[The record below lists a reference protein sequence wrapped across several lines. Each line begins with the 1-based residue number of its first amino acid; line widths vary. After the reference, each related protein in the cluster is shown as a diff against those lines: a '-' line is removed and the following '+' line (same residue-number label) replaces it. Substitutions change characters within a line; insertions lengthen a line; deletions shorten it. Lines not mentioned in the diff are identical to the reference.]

1 MSELLNG
8 VEEII
13 TVSIPKGR
21 TYLSP
26 KEKNGY
32 EDQLLSTDNLG
43 DSIIGEFAGYSIN
56 SPYSEVYL
64 KYVMTPMYSDNF
76 GITFKGLEGFTNF
89 SGEIYRICQLIKQDK
104 MYHVRSIA
112 RADFPVGNIDIPES
126 YWVNHIEIVNS
137 YATDEYTY
145 QVVYVENEVQFIQ
158 SLFLK
163 MPDLEKSCG
172 EDGFY
177 GVRPVIYLPLP
188 DSVSNNDAMELVSE
202 YFILGE

>member
-1 MSELLNG
+1 MKLAIIAAIGQNGELGKDNNLIWHLKG
-8 VEEII
+8 DMKFFKDTTFGHTII
-13 TVSIPKGR
+13 MGR
-21 TYLSP
+21 KTFESLPRLLPGRKHIVLS
-26 KEKNGY
+26 N
-32 EDQLLSTDNLG
+32 
-43 DSIIGEFAGYSIN
+43 
-56 SPYSEVYL
+56 
-64 KYVMTPMYSDNF
+64 
-76 GITFKGLEGFTNF
+76 
-89 SGEIYRICQLIKQDK
+89 
-104 MYHVRSIA
+104 
-112 RADFPVGNIDIPES
+112 GNIDIPES

-188 DSVSNNDAMELVSE
+188 DSVSKNDAMELVSE